1 MTKITSQFTASS
13 TNPDPPTPYQPAS
26 NTTLPDKTEIFKV
39 NPADLRNVMTIE
51 FSFQISYFNF

>member
-13 TNPDPPTPYQPAS
+13 TNPDTPTPYQPAS

-39 NPADLRNVMTIE
+39 TPADLGNVMTIE
-51 FSFQISYFNF
+51 F